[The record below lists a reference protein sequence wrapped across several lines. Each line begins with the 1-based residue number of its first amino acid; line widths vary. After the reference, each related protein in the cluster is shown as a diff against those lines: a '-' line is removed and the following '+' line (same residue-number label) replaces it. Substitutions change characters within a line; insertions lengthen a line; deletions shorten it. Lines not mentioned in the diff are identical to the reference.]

1 MARPVSWAYSEIAA
15 NDPRTGQDRA
25 RPEQQDRQHTVAY
38 PAGLPRVGNLAQRFN
53 RRQHRYWDDLWREG
67 DLQLIQ
73 GGDDRGHCKCGHG
86 LPDVIKDIRHPHD
99 HVGRCP
105 FSHPPTVCR
114 RRSATAQRDFS
125 WALTTT
131 QANYD
136 ACGRTGTSHW
146 PDPPKRDVPAAAQRL
161 PAHTVRADELHR
173 ARSAQQLLASAAV
186 TDYILGPLVLFAQT

>member
-1 MARPVSWAYSEIAA
+1 V
-15 NDPRTGQDRA
+15 
-25 RPEQQDRQHTVAY
+25 
-38 PAGLPRVGNLAQRFN
+38 
-53 RRQHRYWDDLWREG
+53 
-67 DLQLIQ
+67 IQ

-86 LPDVIKDIRHPHD
+86 LPDVIKDVRHLHD
-99 HVGRCP
+99 HVGPCP

-131 QANYD
+131 QANY
-136 ACGRTGTSHW
+136 AARGKTGTSHR
-146 PDPPKRDVPAAAQRL
+146 PDPLKRDVPAAAQRL